1 MRGQRTRIPDLDGPI
16 PVRIL
21 KHPRI
26 RSRHKLGS
34 VRGKRAQLER
44 DRQRVGLLA
53 QQLQFACQ
61 TSQQASVLA
70 KEARFEGKGA
80 PQSQTLI
87 VLLYGYLLLDP
98 ETSLV
103 PSGEKATELI
113 DEPLWA
119 LVFSV
124 THLMSVAIILR
135 TREKKRCLG
144 CMRAFGSMEV
154 WDHSTAR
161 LQARK
166 AQTCNSQQRA
176 ARVRGIACGVWLRS
190 SS

>member
-1 MRGQRTRIPDLDGPI
+1 
-16 PVRIL
+16 
-21 KHPRI
+21 
-26 RSRHKLGS
+26 
-34 VRGKRAQLER
+34 
-44 DRQRVGLLA
+44 
-53 QQLQFACQ
+53 
-61 TSQQASVLA
+61 LA
-70 KEARFEGKGA
+70 KEGRFEAKGA

-87 VLLYGYLLLDP
+87 VLLLDPRHLLLDP

-124 THLMSVAIILR
+124 THLMSVANILR

-176 ARVRGIACGVWLRS
+176 ARVRGIACVVWLRS

>member
-1 MRGQRTRIPDLDGPI
+1 
-16 PVRIL
+16 
-21 KHPRI
+21 
-26 RSRHKLGS
+26 
-34 VRGKRAQLER
+34 
-44 DRQRVGLLA
+44 
-53 QQLQFACQ
+53 
-61 TSQQASVLA
+61 LA

-135 TREKKRCLG
+135 TRERKRCLG
-144 CMRAFGSMEV
+144 CRRAFGSMEV

-161 LQARK
+161 LQVPKGADMQQPTACRK
-166 AQTCNSQQRA
+166 DES
-176 ARVRGIACGVWLRS
+176 GMWLRS
-190 SS
+190 SSRTKSHMPLREAAQLGVSGLGSQVVVKRTSVEMVEAAASSPGLCCCCCCVESHVKSKLTGAA